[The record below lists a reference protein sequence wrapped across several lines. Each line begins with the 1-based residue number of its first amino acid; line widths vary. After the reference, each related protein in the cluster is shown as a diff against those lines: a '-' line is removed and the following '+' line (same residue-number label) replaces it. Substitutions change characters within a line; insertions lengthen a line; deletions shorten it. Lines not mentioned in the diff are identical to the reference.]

1 MKPKFIVLEGLDGS
15 GTSTQ
20 ATMLEKTL
28 ITAGQKVMTTCEP
41 SPGPIGNLI
50 RQAFKGRVK
59 FQTDLERFDRQMAY
73 LFAADRFDHL
83 YNDIDGV
90 MPMMERGFSVIS
102 TRYYFSSFAYHCT
115 HEAHWELVHRL
126 NKDFPT
132 PDLLVYLRNPVNES
146 IRRLGKRPTLD
157 SYEKA
162 EKLEI
167 VSQNYERILKEF
179 EGPKIVIDAMLDP
192 KEIHDM
198 VLNKLEFVH
207 D

>member
-28 ITAGQKVMTTCEP
+28 ITVGQKVMTTSEP

-115 HEAHWELVHRL
+115 DEAHWELVHRL
-126 NKDFPT
+126 NKDFPS

-146 IRRLGKRPTLD
+146 IRRLEMRPTLD

-167 VSQNYERILKEF
+167 VAQNYERILEEF
-179 EGPKIVIDAMLDP
+179 EGPKIVINAMLDP
-192 KEIHDM
+192 KKIHDM
-198 VLNKLEFVH
+198 VLNKLEFSH